1 MQISIKGLMNMYK
14 VMIVDDEFY
23 FREALK
29 ISLPWEKLGFEIC
42 GEAKNGKE
50 ALNKIQE
57 LKPDIT
63 IVDINMPIM
72 DGLEFA
78 KKLREIGIES
88 KILILT
94 GHSEFSY
101 AKQAVSLGV
110 YNYLLKPVNEEELA
124 SCLCEMKLDI
134 QKEANIKI
142 ELEKLKK
149 QVKENIPLLKEK
161 FLNDLIQGNS
171 VIKSEEV
178 ASKIK
183 YLKMNILSEYYQVA
197 VIEVDYDE
205 NLEWTDEDK
214 QLWLFAV
221 KNITG
226 EILQEYFE
234 FEMCYDRDD
243 RLCIIVCLKGNKA
256 DALIENA
263 LERVKISV
271 HKYLKFTIS
280 IGIGN
285 RKRDIFDA
293 ASSYKEAIIALKNKI
308 IVGSNKVILYSSV
321 DDLELKH
328 NLFTAEHRSQLLLG
342 MRTGNSEEIKMIL
355 TNIFKDVRGKNIH
368 CEILFV
374 VCVEIV
380 SVCMEI
386 IAEMGISF
394 KEIYQ
399 NNQLNIFEEIQ
410 LKQSIEEMEGWV
422 KGIFTDAVEY
432 IRKNKNKKASQ
443 LIEKVKKYIMENYQ
457 NDELDINKVAKS
469 LFINYGHIC
478 FIFKRDTGI
487 TINEYLTEFRIKK
500 AKELIDNGNQ
510 LVLSVAKKVGYA
522 DANYF
527 GKCFKKYYGLAPS
540 KYIESIS
547 QKENSKL

>member
-1 MQISIKGLMNMYK
+1 MHMYK
-14 VMIVDDEFY
+14 IMIVDDEFY

-29 ISLPWEKLGFEIC
+29 ISLPWEKLGFQIC

-50 ALNKIQE
+50 ALQKIQE

-63 IVDINMPIM
+63 IVDINMPMM
-72 DGLEFA
+72 DGLEFS
-78 KKLREIGIES
+78 KKLRERGIES
-88 KILILT
+88 KILLLT

-110 YNYLLKPVNEEELA
+110 YNYLLKPVNEDELA
-124 SCLCEMKLDI
+124 NCLCEMKSDI

-142 ELEKLKK
+142 EVEKLKK
-149 QVKENIPLLKEK
+149 QVKENIPILKEK

-171 VIKSEEV
+171 VIKSEEIV
-178 ASKIK
+178 SKIK
-183 YLKMNILSEYYQVA
+183 YFKMNIFSEYYQVA
-197 VIEVDYDE
+197 VTEVDYDE

-214 QLWLFAV
+214 HLWLFAI
-221 KNITG
+221 KNITS

-234 FEMCYDRDD
+234 FEICYDRND
-243 RLCIIVCLKGNKA
+243 RLCLLVCLKGNEV
-256 DALIENA
+256 DSLIEDT

-271 HKYLKFTIS
+271 HKYLKFSIS

-285 RKRDIFDA
+285 RKSDIFDV
-293 ASSYKEAIIALKNKI
+293 ASSYKESIIALKNKLT
-308 IVGSNKVILYSSV
+308 VGSNKVILYSSV
-321 DDLELKH
+321 DDLELKL
-328 NLFTAEHRSQLLLG
+328 NLFTAEHRSQLFLC
-342 MRTGNSEEIKMIL
+342 MRTGNREEIEMIL
-355 TNIFKDVRGKNIH
+355 TNIFRDIRGKNIH

-386 IAEMGISF
+386 IAEMGIGF
-394 KEIYQ
+394 KEVYQ
-399 NNQLNIFEEIQ
+399 NSQMNIFEEIQ
-410 LKQSIEEMEGWV
+410 LKQSIDEMEGWV
-422 KGIFTDAVEY
+422 KGIFTNAVEY
-432 IRKNKNKKASQ
+432 IKKNKTTKASQ
-443 LIEKVKKYIMENYQ
+443 LIEKVKKYIMDNYH
-457 NDELDINKVAKS
+457 NDELDINIVAKS
-469 LFINYGHIC
+469 LFVNYGHLC
-478 FIFKRDTGI
+478 FVFKRDTGI

-510 LVLSVAKKVGYA
+510 LVLGVAKKVGYA

-540 KYIESIS
+540 KYIENVS

>member
-1 MQISIKGLMNMYK
+1 MLK

-29 ISLPWEKLGFEIC
+29 ISLLWGELGLEIC

-50 ALNKIQE
+50 ALQKIQD

-78 KKLREIGIES
+78 KKVKEREIKT

-110 YNYLLKPVNEEELA
+110 CNYILKPVNEDELA
-124 SCLCEMKLDI
+124 NCLCEMKSDI
-134 QKEANIKI
+134 EKEVNIKV
-142 ELEKLKK
+142 EVEKLKE

-161 FLNDLIQGNS
+161 FLNDLVQGNL

-178 ASKIK
+178 FNKIK
-183 YLKMNILSEYYQVA
+183 YLKMNMFSEYYQVA

-205 NLEWTDEDK
+205 NREWTDEDK
-214 QLWLFAV
+214 QLWIFAI
-221 KNITG
+221 KNITE
-226 EILQEYFE
+226 EILQEHFE
-234 FEMCYDRDD
+234 FEMCSDSND
-243 RLCIIVCLKGNKA
+243 RLCILLCLNG
-256 DALIENA
+256 DEDGTFIEDKFEKVRI
-263 LERVKISV
+263 LVD
-271 HKYLKFTIS
+271 KYFKFSIS

-285 RKRDIFDA
+285 RKRDIA
-293 ASSYKEAIIALKNKI
+293 EVTSSYKESIIALKNKLT
-308 IVGSNKVILYSSV
+308 VGRNKVILYRLV
-321 DDLELKH
+321 DDLELKL
-328 NLFTAEHRSQLLLG
+328 NLFTAEHRSQLLLS
-342 MRTGNSEEIKMIL
+342 MRTGNSEEIKTIL

-368 CEILFV
+368 YEILLV

-394 KEIYQ
+394 KDIYPK
-399 NNQLNIFEEIQ
+399 NKLNVLEEVQ
-410 LKQSIEEMEGWV
+410 LKQSIDEMEGWIN
-422 KGIFTDAVEY
+422 GIFTDAVKC
-432 IRKNKNKKASQ
+432 IKKNKNTKASQ
-443 LIEKVKKYIMENYQ
+443 LIEKVKKYVLDNYQ
-457 NDELDINKVAKS
+457 DDELDINKMAKS
-469 LFINYGHIC
+469 LFVNYGHLC
-478 FIFKRDTGI
+478 FIFKRETGI
-487 TINEYLTEFRIKK
+487 TINEYLTKFRIKK
-500 AKELIDNGNQ
+500 AKELIDSGNQ
-510 LVLSVAKKVGYA
+510 LVVGVAKKVGYA

-540 KYIESIS
+540 KYIENVS
-547 QKENSKL
+547 QRKSGH

>member
-1 MQISIKGLMNMYK
+1 MYK

-50 ALNKIQE
+50 AIKKIEE

-78 KKLREIGIES
+78 KNLKESGIET

-124 SCLCEMKLDI
+124 NCLCEMKMDI
-134 QKEANIKI
+134 QKEANLKI
-142 ELEKLKK
+142 ELEKLKE

-183 YLKMNILSEYYQVA
+183 YLKMNIPTGYYQVA
-197 VIEVDYDE
+197 LIEVDYDE
-205 NLEWTDEDK
+205 NLKWTDEDK
-214 QLWLFAV
+214 QLWLFSV
-221 KNITG
+221 KNIAS

-243 RLCIIVCLKGNKA
+243 RLCIIVCLKGNEA
-256 DALIENA
+256 DFLFENT

-285 RKRDIFDA
+285 RKSDIFDV
-293 ASSYKEAIIALKNKI
+293 ASSFKEAIIALKNKLTI
-308 IVGSNKVILYSSV
+308 GSNKVILYSSV
-321 DDLELKH
+321 DDLDIKH
-328 NLFTAEHRSQLLLG
+328 HLFTAEHRSQLLLG
-342 MRTGNSEEIKMIL
+342 MRTGNGEEIKMIL
-355 TNIFKDVRGKNIH
+355 TNIFRDVRGKNIH
-368 CEILFV
+368 CEILYV

-386 IAEMGISF
+386 FAEMGISF
-394 KEIYQ
+394 KEIYHNSQ
-399 NNQLNIFEEIQ
+399 MNIFEEIQ
-410 LKQSIEEMEGWV
+410 LKQSIDEMEGWI
-422 KGIFTDAVEY
+422 KEIFSDAVEY
-432 IRKNKNKKASQ
+432 INKNKNKRASQ
-443 LIEKVKKYIMENYQ
+443 LIEKVKKYISDNYQ
-457 NDELDINKVAKS
+457 NDELDINIVAKS
-469 LFINYGHIC
+469 LFVNYGHLC
-478 FIFKRDTGI
+478 FVFKRDTGI
-487 TINEYLTEFRIKK
+487 TINEYITEFRIKK
-500 AKELIDNGNQ
+500 AKELIDNGEQ
-510 LVLSVAKKVGYA
+510 LVFSVAKKVGYA

-527 GKCFKKYYGLAPS
+527 GKCFKKFYGLTPS
-540 KYIESIS
+540 KYIENVS
-547 QKENSKL
+547 QKRN

>member
-1 MQISIKGLMNMYK
+1 MQIGTKGLINMYK

-50 ALNKIQE
+50 AIKKIEE

-78 KKLREIGIES
+78 KNLKESGIET

-124 SCLCEMKLDI
+124 NCLCEMKMDI
-134 QKEANIKI
+134 QKEANLKI
-142 ELEKLKK
+142 ELEKLKE

-183 YLKMNILSEYYQVA
+183 YLKMNIPTGYYQVA
-197 VIEVDYDE
+197 LIEVDYDE
-205 NLEWTDEDK
+205 NLKWTDEDK
-214 QLWLFAV
+214 QLWLFSV
-221 KNITG
+221 KNIAS

-243 RLCIIVCLKGNKA
+243 RLCIIVCLKGNEA
-256 DALIENA
+256 DFLFENT

-285 RKRDIFDA
+285 RKSDIFDV
-293 ASSYKEAIIALKNKI
+293 ASSFKEAIIALKNKLTI
-308 IVGSNKVILYSSV
+308 GSNKVILYSSV
-321 DDLELKH
+321 DDLDIKH
-328 NLFTAEHRSQLLLG
+328 HLFTAEHRSQLLLG
-342 MRTGNSEEIKMIL
+342 MRTGNGEEIKMIL
-355 TNIFKDVRGKNIH
+355 TNIFRDVRGKNIH
-368 CEILFV
+368 CEILYV

-386 IAEMGISF
+386 FAEMGISF
-394 KEIYQ
+394 KEIYHNSQ
-399 NNQLNIFEEIQ
+399 MNIFEEIQ
-410 LKQSIEEMEGWV
+410 LKQSIDEMEGWI
-422 KGIFTDAVEY
+422 KEIFSDAVEY
-432 IRKNKNKKASQ
+432 INKNKNKRASQ
-443 LIEKVKKYIMENYQ
+443 LIEKVKKYISDNYQ
-457 NDELDINKVAKS
+457 NDELDINIVAKS
-469 LFINYGHIC
+469 LFVNYGHLC
-478 FIFKRDTGI
+478 FVFKRDTGI
-487 TINEYLTEFRIKK
+487 TINEYITEFRIKK
-500 AKELIDNGNQ
+500 AKELIDNGEQ
-510 LVLSVAKKVGYA
+510 LVFSVAKKVGYA

-527 GKCFKKYYGLAPS
+527 GKCFKKFYGLTPS
-540 KYIESIS
+540 KYIENVS
-547 QKENSKL
+547 QKRN